1 MTLRSVVAVLL
12 AVVAMI
18 SAIELSSWV
27 LGRAMS
33 AVVPAAS
40 VSDVDTAVPQASEVD
55 APSPT
60 SAPALTQ

>member
-12 AVVAMI
+12 AVVIVI
-18 SAIELSSWV
+18 SAVELSSWV

-60 SAPALTQ
+60 AAPALTQ